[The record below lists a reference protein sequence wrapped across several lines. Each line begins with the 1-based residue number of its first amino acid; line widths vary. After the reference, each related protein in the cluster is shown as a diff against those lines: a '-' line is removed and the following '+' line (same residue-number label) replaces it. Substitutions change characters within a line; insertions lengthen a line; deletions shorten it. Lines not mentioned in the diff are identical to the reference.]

1 MQSITDGIYYQTAY
15 AGVTIG
21 AVILPSGTLLIDS
34 PLIPEEACSWKSIIL
49 TQSRGTHRLLVN
61 LDEHYDRTLGNR
73 YLDFSVLAHKYTADA
88 FENRSNVFKGQNYE
102 TGSEWE
108 KFPELIGS
116 RWIQPNLTFED
127 HLSIHWGNHEI
138 HLDHRKG
145 PARGAIWVEIPSE
158 KIVFIGDTVVE
169 NQPPFLANA
178 NLVAWIESLEVL
190 KSRNYKDYTI
200 ISGRSGLITVDI
212 VREQQAMLKNL
223 SGKLENLSKR
233 EAPPDETRKLIPG
246 LLSKY
251 QYPKKLDVFYTKRL
265 QYGLQQYYLKN
276 YSFSALDLEE

>member
-1 MQSITDGIYYQTAY
+1 MQAITDGIYYQNAY

-34 PLIPEEACSWKSIIL
+34 PLIPEEARSWKSIIL

-73 YLDFSVLAHKYTADA
+73 YLDFSVLAHKHTADA

-102 TGSEWE
+102 SGSEWE
-108 KFPELIGS
+108 KYPEIIGS

-127 HLSIHWGNHEI
+127 HLYIHWGNHEI
-138 HLDHRKG
+138 HIAHHKG
-145 PARGAIWVEIPSE
+145 PSRGAIWVEIPSE
-158 KIVFIGDTVVE
+158 KIVFIGDTAIE

-178 NLVAWIESLEVL
+178 NLVSWIESLELL
-190 KSRNYKDYTI
+190 KSREFKDYTI
-200 ISGRSGLITVDI
+200 ISGRSGLITVNI

-223 SGKLENLSKR
+223 LGKLETLSQR

-251 QYPKKLDVFYTKRL
+251 QYPNKLEGFYSKRL
-265 QYGLQQYYLKN
+265 QYGLHQYYLRN
-276 YSFSALDLEE
+276 YSLSALDLED